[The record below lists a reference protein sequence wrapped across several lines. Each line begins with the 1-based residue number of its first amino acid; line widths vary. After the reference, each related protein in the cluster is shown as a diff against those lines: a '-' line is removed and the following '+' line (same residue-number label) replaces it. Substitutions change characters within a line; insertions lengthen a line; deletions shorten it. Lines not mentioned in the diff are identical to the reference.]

1 MQHAFPVGEVM
12 AQVSPACGGMNAE
25 QAESD
30 LQAQEDL
37 YQMAVLQQIS
47 GLVLKTTPSRN
58 RHNSVLCMLNFILCI
73 FPAQFKTR
81 LHGLQFIFKGLV
93 WV

>member
-1 MQHAFPVGEVM
+1 MQHAFPAGEVM

-47 GLVLKTTPSRN
+47 GLVLKMTPRN

-73 FPAQFKTR
+73 FPAQLKTR
-81 LHGLQFIFKGLV
+81 LRGLQFIYKGSV